1 MRLKEISLMACALL
15 LTACGNNQVTDEQVA
30 QYPVIDVS
38 KGTIQLEESFSA
50 TIEGQQ
56 DVEIYPQV
64 SGTISS
70 LKVKEGEQV
79 RKGQSLFVIDQ
90 VPYMAALRTATANVK
105 VAQAQLETARIDYES
120 KLILFDEEVISN
132 YDLSMA
138 KNALAIANAS
148 LEQAEAAETNARN
161 DLSFT
166 EVLSP
171 VDGIVGTLPYRAG
184 ALVGPN
190 ISKPLTTV
198 SDTRQMYVYFS
209 MTENQIRSLIRQYG
223 TPDETIKQ
231 MPEICLQL
239 SDGTIYESK
248 GRIETISGVINPE
261 TGTVSIRS
269 VFPNEHRLLF
279 SGGIGNIIL
288 PNVETD
294 AIVIPQ
300 SATYEI
306 QDKIFVYKVI
316 EGKAIATEIKVAEQN
331 DGKNYI
337 VRDGLAVG
345 DRIVSEGVGVI
356 QDGMEIMTKE

>member
-1 MRLKEISLMACALL
+1 MQLKEISFMTCTLLFMAC
-15 LTACGNNQVTDEQVA
+15 GGNQVPEEQVA
-30 QYPVIDVS
+30 RYPVIDVGKS
-38 KGTIQLEESFSA
+38 TIRLEETFAA

-70 LKVKEGEQV
+70 LKVKEGERV

-90 VPYMAALRTATANVK
+90 VPYKAALRTAAANVK
-105 VAQAQLETARIDYES
+105 VAEAQLGTARIDYDS
-120 KLILFDEEVISN
+120 KLALFNEKIISD

-148 LEQAEAAETNARN
+148 LEQARAAETNARN
-161 DLSFT
+161 NLSFT

-184 ALVGPN
+184 ALVSPD

-223 TPDETIKQ
+223 TPDEAIRQ
-231 MPEICLQL
+231 MPEISLQL
-239 SDGTIYESK
+239 NDGSIYESK
-248 GRIETISGVINPE
+248 GRIETISGIINPE
-261 TGTVSIRS
+261 TGTLSIRS

-279 SGGIGNIIL
+279 SGGTGNVVL
-288 PNVETD
+288 PSTETEV
-294 AIVIPQ
+294 IVIPQ

-316 EGKAIATEIKVAEQN
+316 DGKAVASEIKVGAQN
-331 DGKNYI
+331 DGKNHI
-337 VRDGLAVG
+337 VRDGLAIG
-345 DRIVSEGVGVI
+345 DRIVSEGVGGI
-356 QDGMEIMTKE
+356 QDGMDISIKE